1 MQLVSTLGGVVSSA
15 GAGLVR
21 IIGSALHVSTM
32 SDRGC
37 GGVVQRGN
45 DPALA
50 AATVE
55 ALNAELGGARLAKV
69 MTALA
74 RPTRLVLGD
83 VGSSLGDAKSSLGD
97 AKSSLGDAKSSLGD
111 AKSSLGDAESSLGDA
126 KSSLGDAKSSLGDAK
141 SSLGDAYISRWAT
154 SQVMTALA
162 RPTRLVRGKEV
173 PGSAADLNVELMGA
187 EEKVHPTNSLHKS

>member
-1 MQLVSTLGGVVSSA
+1 
-15 GAGLVR
+15 
-21 IIGSALHVSTM
+21 M

-141 SSLGDAYISRWAT
+141 SSLGDAKSSLGGAKSSLGDAESSLGDAYISRWAT